1 MPCVHFSACAV
12 YTCMSS
18 RIGHGT
24 SDRTQRCAAPGDRG
38 GQPSPHSKTSHV
50 HAVRIGASQRTSRA
64 ERATV
69 HARILQHQYRTYM
82 LSMVEPARDLP
93 LIPTARTSS
102 KTPNAVLGNECQSA
116 SALRR
121 RDVYPAEEQTLITS
135 EIYILQ
141 QSPAFAEFLIS
152 NLKKMI
158 TAQVL

>member
-1 MPCVHFSACAV
+1 MSAVCPLLSFRCTPA
-12 YTCMSS
+12 S

-24 SDRTQRCAAPGDRG
+24 SDRTRRCAAPGDRG

-50 HAVRIGASQRTSRA
+50 HAVLVASQRTSRA

-69 HARILQHQYRTYM
+69 HARILQHQHRTYM

-102 KTPNAVLGNECQSA
+102 KTPNAVLVNECQSA

-121 RDVYPAEEQTLITS
+121 RDVYQTLITS

-141 QSPAFAEFLIS
+141 QIQHLQSFIQIE
-152 NLKKMI
+152 KMI